1 MAGVAS
7 RMLAMT
13 EPDLPE
19 PTLRDAVAADAPAI
33 AELLRPLA
41 EKYIAAQF
49 SARGRETLLATLTP
63 ERISANIAGRYRYHV
78 AEARGRLVGVV
89 GMRDGR
95 HLYHLFVAETHQ
107 RRGLARRLWELA
119 IEACCETGD
128 TGELTVNSSLYARG
142 FYEKLGFV
150 ATSPEI
156 EKDGVVF
163 VPMKRVP
170 NG

>member
-1 MAGVAS
+1 
-7 RMLAMT
+7 MT
-13 EPDLPE
+13 EVDLPE
-19 PTLRDAVAADAPAI
+19 LILREAVAADASAI
-33 AELLRPLA
+33 ADLLRPLA

-78 AEARGRLVGVV
+78 AEAQGRLVGVV
-89 GMRDGR
+89 GMRDGS
-95 HLYHLFVAETHQ
+95 HLYHLFIAETHQ

-119 IEACCETGD
+119 LEACRAEGNP
-128 TGELTVNSSLYARG
+128 GELTVNSSLYARG

-163 VPMKRVP
+163 VPMRLVLTE
-170 NG
+170 